1 MQHAGLINSRWE
13 RKEKKTSRSSSFTF
27 TVASRTLTPRSIY
40 ATNPRRIGSTNN
52 TSLPVAFHLFAF
64 ASNVIIKDT
73 TKKRSSSDNFRRY
86 ANGALAGYYE
96 INTNIAES
104 VKAR

>member
-1 MQHAGLINSRWE
+1 M
-13 RKEKKTSRSSSFTF
+13 KTRYEFDM
-27 TVASRTLTPRSIY
+27 
-40 ATNPRRIGSTNN
+40 
-52 TSLPVAFHLFAF
+52 
-64 ASNVIIKDT
+64 IIKDT

>member
-1 MQHAGLINSRWE
+1 M
-13 RKEKKTSRSSSFTF
+13 KTRYEFDM
-27 TVASRTLTPRSIY
+27 
-40 ATNPRRIGSTNN
+40 
-52 TSLPVAFHLFAF
+52 
-64 ASNVIIKDT
+64 IIKDT

-104 VKAR
+104 VKARWDTRIQETSGFQGKAASYE